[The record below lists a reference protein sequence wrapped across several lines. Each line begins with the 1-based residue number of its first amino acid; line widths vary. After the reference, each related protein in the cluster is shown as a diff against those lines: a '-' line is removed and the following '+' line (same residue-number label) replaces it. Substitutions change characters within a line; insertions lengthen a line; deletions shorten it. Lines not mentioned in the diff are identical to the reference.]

1 MEKAGNKMIA
11 TYEKSFKK
19 FGVTPSALG
28 CPKGRQQIRFQAFKK
43 LITKDT
49 QLLDFGCGFGD
60 FVSYLKKNNF
70 PVDYTGCDVMAKFI
84 DVAKK
89 NHSKYRFFKTE
100 VGEELKENFDIVICS
115 GVFNFLYSKDKVE
128 HFDLVKKT
136 ITNLFSISRHSVII
150 DFLSGNVD
158 FEADNSYHQK
168 TSQLIDFC
176 NKEVSRRYI
185 IDHSYMPYEFL
196 IQIFK
201 DDKIK
206 QIENTFENQI
216 F

>member
-1 MEKAGNKMIA
+1 LDKIGNEMIA
-11 TYEKSFKK
+11 AYEKSLEK

-28 CPKGRQQIRFQAFKK
+28 CPKGRQKIRFNAFKK
-43 LITKDT
+43 LIIKDS

-60 FVSYLKKNNF
+60 LASYLENNNF
-70 PVDYTGCDVMAKFI
+70 PVNYTGCDVMEKFI
-84 DVAKK
+84 DVAKIK
-89 NHSKYRFFKTE
+89 QPSCRFFNTQF
-100 VGEELKENFDIVICS
+100 GEELKEEFDIVICS
-115 GVFNFLYSKDKVE
+115 GVFNFLYSKDKEE

-136 ITNLFSISRHSVII
+136 IKNLFSISRHSLII
-150 DFLSGNVD
+150 DFLSENVD

-168 TSQLIDFC
+168 TSKLIDFC

-201 DDKIK
+201 YDKIK
-206 QIENTFENQI
+206 QIENTFENEI

>member
-1 MEKAGNKMIA
+1 MEKFGDKMIT
-11 TYEKSFKK
+11 TYEKSLKK

-28 CPKGRQQIRFQAFKK
+28 CPKGRQKIRFNAFKK
-43 LITKDT
+43 LIVKDS

-60 FVSYLKKNNF
+60 LASYLENNNF
-70 PVDYTGCDVMAKFI
+70 PVSYTGCDVMEKFI
-84 DVAKK
+84 DVAKIK
-89 NHSKYRFFKTE
+89 QPNCRFFNTKF
-100 VGEELKENFDIVICS
+100 GEELKEEFDIVVCS
-115 GVFNFLYSKDKVE
+115 GVFNFLYSKDKEE

-136 ITNLFSISRHSVII
+136 IKNLFSISRHSLII
-150 DFLSGNVD
+150 DFLSKNVD

-168 TSQLIDFC
+168 ISELIDFC
-176 NKEVSRRYI
+176 NKEVSRKYI

-206 QIENTFENQI
+206 QIENTFEN
-216 F
+216 

>member
-1 MEKAGNKMIA
+1 MKS

-28 CPKGRQQIRFQAFKK
+28 CPKGRQNIRFKAFKK
-43 LITKDT
+43 IIIKDT

-60 FVSYLKKNNF
+60 LASYLEKNNF
-70 PVDYTGCDVMAKFI
+70 PVNYTGCDVMEKFI

-89 NHSKYRFFKTE
+89 KQPNHRFFNTQF
-100 VGEELKENFDIVICS
+100 GEELKEEFDIVICS

-136 ITNLFSISRHSVII
+136 IKNLFSISRHSVII

-158 FEADNSYHQK
+158 FEADDSYHQK

-201 DDKIK
+201 DDKINP
-206 QIENTFENQI
+206 IDNTFKN
-216 F
+216 